1 MANKKSKSV
10 AYNGGG
16 LVFSDFAQGLYL
28 LDTPR
33 NLGEQ
38 LASLALIGGRN
49 CWAEKGALVPQYGY
63 LAKAQVPRED
73 RVMGISKTSSTSSDF
88 YLITTN
94 GVVYFYTAYQGLK
107 KFATGIDIVDENP
120 LITRRGNEVIVRT
133 GGQNYLIG
141 GYYPEASLVSI
152 QENVTLTNFSTYYE
166 FTTTDEYI
174 DYYWNNKRLAIDEAE
189 FTITSIIDNN
199 DGTYKIRI
207 VINGEQQT
215 YPDPVTISE
224 RTLFPLTFSYQ
235 PEGEGAVAVPLTPQL
250 LAVCGNRLYIVD
262 VSGRIYYSQVGVVNG
277 FNQESGAGFFEDFY
291 NDASKVL
298 DIEDFL
304 NKALITTENGI
315 YIATI
320 GDTLSVEKISQVG
333 QQYAGDHVIVGEKV
347 YAFDSNSGSI
357 VNAVSVNVF
366 GALVSGK
373 PLISS
378 EFINAENMG
387 INSSKRKLT
396 YNAEAGVLILYYGER
411 LNKGLVVTDAKTL
424 FPRELDKGVDFYIGF
439 NQGVAFVSDDNEICQ
454 DFKKGSVIPTLAPV
468 AEFEQIGLRSNK
480 LICAGVL
487 EVTELNG
494 IDYTVT
500 TYNDA
505 YCTQKVTPSFNAGV
519 DGAVLPPLIYS
530 DDINKM
536 PSYAE
541 LSKWADKS
549 SNVTRIFS
557 SMSGR
562 NGISIG
568 LKFPANVAFCV
579 SALAIP
585 DFSQGE

>member
-1 MANKKSKSV
+1 MANKKSKGV
-10 AYNGGG
+10 TYNGGG

-33 NLGEQ
+33 NTGEQ

-63 LAKAQVPRED
+63 FAKAQIPQED

-88 YLITTN
+88 YLITISGT
-94 GVVYFYTAYQGLK
+94 VYFYTASQGLK
-107 KFATGIDIVDENP
+107 KFATKIDIADGNP
-120 LITRRGNEVIVRT
+120 LITRKGNEVIVRT

-152 QENVTLTNFSTYYE
+152 QEDVTMANFSTYYE
-166 FTTTDEYI
+166 FTTTDEFI
-174 DYYWNNKRLAIDEAE
+174 DYYWNSKKLAIDNAE

-199 DGTYKIRI
+199 DGTHKIRM
-207 VINGEQQT
+207 VIRGEQHV
-215 YPDPVTISE
+215 YPNPVTISE

-235 PEGEGAVAVPLTPQL
+235 PAGQGAGSVPLTPQL

-277 FNQESGAGFFEDFY
+277 FAQAAGAGFFENFY

-304 NKALITTENGI
+304 NRALITTENGI

-320 GDTLSVEKISQVG
+320 GNTLSIEKISQVG

-373 PLISS
+373 PLVSS

-387 INSSKRKLT
+387 INSSKRVLT

-439 NQGVAFVSDDNEICQ
+439 NQGVAFISDDNQICQ
-454 DFKKGSVIPTLAPV
+454 DFKKGSIIPTLTPV

-487 EVTELNG
+487 EITELNG
-494 IDYTVT
+494 INYAVT
-500 TYNDA
+500 TYNEA
-505 YCTQKVTPSFNAGV
+505 YCTQKVTPSFDASAG
-519 DGAVLPPLIYS
+519 GTVLPPLIYS
-530 DDINKM
+530 DNISKM

-568 LKFPANVAFCV
+568 LEFPANVAFCV